1 MGRHGRPLA
10 RSHRRARRIVQQ
22 VGHQPA
28 SSGAGGFRGVISL
41 VPQARGTFVP
51 AGAANPSGS
60 PPPAPFTDSAADTI
74 RVDAWHHADSSDL
87 QQKEIL
93 TWEGFGVASRELA
106 QTIADD
112 GYEPEIIIAVARGG
126 LVAAGALSYALGVK
140 LSDAINVEFYTDVH
154 TTLPDPILLEPMLDV
169 ASISGRKLLVVDDVA
184 DSGRTMKLVLEILRE
199 QGAEVRSAVLYE
211 KSVSVVKPDYTW
223 RHTDEWIVFPWSD
236 QPPVTPNR

>member
-1 MGRHGRPLA
+1 MA
-10 RSHRRARRIVQQ
+10 Y
-22 VGHQPA
+22 
-28 SSGAGGFRGVISL
+28 
-41 VPQARGTFVP
+41 
-51 AGAANPSGS
+51 
-60 PPPAPFTDSAADTI
+60 
-74 RVDAWHHADSSDL
+74 HADSSDL

-93 TWEGFGVASRELA
+93 TWEGFGVAHRELA

-112 GYEPEIIIAVARGG
+112 GYDPEIIIAVARGG

-154 TTLPDPILLEPMLDV
+154 TTLPDPILLEPLLDV

-211 KSVSVVKPDYTW
+211 KSASVVKPDYTW
-223 RHTDEWIVFPWSD
+223 RHTDEWIVFPWSAE
-236 QPPVTPNR
+236 PPVTKN

>member
-1 MGRHGRPLA
+1 MA
-10 RSHRRARRIVQQ
+10 Y
-22 VGHQPA
+22 
-28 SSGAGGFRGVISL
+28 
-41 VPQARGTFVP
+41 
-51 AGAANPSGS
+51 
-60 PPPAPFTDSAADTI
+60 
-74 RVDAWHHADSSDL
+74 HADSSDL

-93 TWEGFGVASRELA
+93 TWEGFGVAQRELA

-223 RHTDEWIVFPWSD
+223 RHTDEWIVFPWSAE
-236 QPPVTPNR
+236 PPVTKN

>member
-1 MGRHGRPLA
+1 MA
-10 RSHRRARRIVQQ
+10 Y
-22 VGHQPA
+22 
-28 SSGAGGFRGVISL
+28 
-41 VPQARGTFVP
+41 
-51 AGAANPSGS
+51 
-60 PPPAPFTDSAADTI
+60 
-74 RVDAWHHADSSDL
+74 HADSSDL

-93 TWEGFGVASRELA
+93 TWEGFGVAQRELA
-106 QTIADD
+106 QTIAND

-223 RHTDEWIVFPWSD
+223 RHTDEWIVFPWSAE
-236 QPPVTPNR
+236 PPVTEN

>member
-1 MGRHGRPLA
+1 MA
-10 RSHRRARRIVQQ
+10 Y
-22 VGHQPA
+22 
-28 SSGAGGFRGVISL
+28 
-41 VPQARGTFVP
+41 
-51 AGAANPSGS
+51 
-60 PPPAPFTDSAADTI
+60 
-74 RVDAWHHADSSDL
+74 HADSSDL

-223 RHTDEWIVFPWSD
+223 RHTDEWVVFPWSAE
-236 QPPVTPNR
+236 PPVTKN

>member
-1 MGRHGRPLA
+1 MA
-10 RSHRRARRIVQQ
+10 Y
-22 VGHQPA
+22 
-28 SSGAGGFRGVISL
+28 
-41 VPQARGTFVP
+41 
-51 AGAANPSGS
+51 
-60 PPPAPFTDSAADTI
+60 
-74 RVDAWHHADSSDL
+74 HADSSDL

-93 TWEGFGVASRELA
+93 TWEGFGVAQRELA

-223 RHTDEWIVFPWSD
+223 RHTDEWVVFPWSAE
-236 QPPVTPNR
+236 PPVTKN

>member
-1 MGRHGRPLA
+1 MA
-10 RSHRRARRIVQQ
+10 Y
-22 VGHQPA
+22 
-28 SSGAGGFRGVISL
+28 
-41 VPQARGTFVP
+41 
-51 AGAANPSGS
+51 
-60 PPPAPFTDSAADTI
+60 
-74 RVDAWHHADSSDL
+74 HADSSDL

-223 RHTDEWIVFPWSD
+223 RHNDEWIVFPWSAE
-236 QPPVTPNR
+236 PPVTKN

>member
-1 MGRHGRPLA
+1 MA
-10 RSHRRARRIVQQ
+10 Y
-22 VGHQPA
+22 
-28 SSGAGGFRGVISL
+28 
-41 VPQARGTFVP
+41 
-51 AGAANPSGS
+51 
-60 PPPAPFTDSAADTI
+60 
-74 RVDAWHHADSSDL
+74 HAESSDL

-223 RHTDEWIVFPWSD
+223 RHTDEWIVFPWSAE
-236 QPPVTPNR
+236 PPVTKN

>member
-1 MGRHGRPLA
+1 MA
-10 RSHRRARRIVQQ
+10 Y
-22 VGHQPA
+22 
-28 SSGAGGFRGVISL
+28 
-41 VPQARGTFVP
+41 
-51 AGAANPSGS
+51 
-60 PPPAPFTDSAADTI
+60 
-74 RVDAWHHADSSDL
+74 HADSSDL

-199 QGAEVRSAVLYE
+199 QGAEVRSCLLYT
-211 KSVSVVKPDYTW
+211 SPSPRDRT
-223 RHTDEWIVFPWSD
+223 RSRMPSSA
-236 QPPVTPNR
+236 